1 VPLVAAFGHDLLVL
15 LAMCVLCR
23 GRLECRRTLNC
34 LSIGVRGAS
43 HGLRHRGAVHL
54 MDRPMS
60 VVWMSLRAALMP
72 SWRRH
77 CLSWIVAARLYLL
90 PGLPLLAAASWAL
103 SRELPTRRRRCA
115 WAPSA
120 AATRAG
126 LSVGDRVGGV
136 QFVIDIDFLLK
147 IIWVDERSL
156 VAVAAASAAGGICV
170 GGVHPGP
177 LGAGAAG
184 AKIFILITCLGGAWV
199 AGPSPGYPSVLS
211 KLRCASEREKRAALR
226 VACVVVW
233 AVGVFLFLYWVCVGG
248 AAVAAELRA
257 GRGWRWEAVGGL
269 CICAGFVLIRYM
281 RGPGGAGLV
290 VMGVRL
296 LSMSMALLIK
306 SAVAFIAGA
315 EGVSV
320 VCIAIAGVGA
330 AVGLVAVGP
339 QIKLRRG

>member
-1 VPLVAAFGHDLLVL
+1 
-15 LAMCVLCR
+15 MCVLCR

-54 MDRPMS
+54 IDRPMS

-115 WAPSA
+115 CAPSA

-156 VAVAAASAAGGICV
+156 VAALVAGSVCGGA
-170 GGVHPGP
+170 HPDLP
-177 LGAGAAG
+177 GAGAVGAEIVASGDLWAG
-184 AKIFILITCLGGAWV
+184 AAITGGVLLGIAGFLLVLVLITALGGVWDV
-199 AGPSPGYPSVLS
+199 GPSPGYPSVLS
-211 KLRCASEREKRAALR
+211 KLRCASERAKSAALR
-226 VACVVVW
+226 V
-233 AVGVFLFLYWVCVGG
+233 VFCILAW
-248 AAVAAELRA
+248 LRRPLRRQGE
-257 GRGWRWEAVGGL
+257 GRGYAGQAVR
-269 CICAGFVLIRYM
+269 IVARVRF
-281 RGPGGAGLV
+281 
-290 VMGVRL
+290 VMGVRSGRGVL
-296 LSMSMALLIK
+296 ADRAGHESVRVSGMA
-306 SAVAFIAGA
+306 
-315 EGVSV
+315 
-320 VCIAIAGVGA
+320 
-330 AVGLVAVGP
+330 
-339 QIKLRRG
+339 